1 MAYANKEQDHEK
13 RKNQEGSYSVYN
25 QMYRYLMANY
35 EPAQLDSKPS
45 AVLESVEKQLV
56 MEGIDYN
63 LKGGVKM
70 GKDELRHLASSAI
83 TNFINNDGQR
93 GDTADNLGKRQENS
107 FKNIARSISDL
118 RW

>member
-1 MAYANKEQDHEK
+1 MAYTTKQQDHEK

-25 QMYRYLMANY
+25 HMYRYLMANY
-35 EPAQLDSKPS
+35 DPVQLDSKPS
-45 AVLESVEKQLV
+45 IVLESVEKQLV
-56 MEGIDYN
+56 MEGIEYN
-63 LKGGVKM
+63 LEGGVKM
-70 GKDELRHLASSAI
+70 DKDELRHLASDAI

-93 GDTADNLGKRQENS
+93 GDTAKNLGKRQENS